1 MTMFNNNEMDS
12 YLRALNDQKPIIS
25 GLESELKR
33 RKEIIKLMIKCFDN
47 LYRRDIPEWLLSDI
61 DAVCLLATTTVLSDE
76 EEDV

>member
-1 MTMFNNNEMDS
+1 MFNNNEMDA

-47 LYRRDIPEWLLSDI
+47 LYREDIPEWLLSDI
-61 DAVCLLATTTVLSDE
+61 DAVCILATTTVLSDE
-76 EEDV
+76 EEGT

>member
-1 MTMFNNNEMDS
+1 MFNNNEMDA

-47 LYRRDIPEWLLSDI
+47 LYREDIPEWLLSDI

-76 EEDV
+76 EEGT